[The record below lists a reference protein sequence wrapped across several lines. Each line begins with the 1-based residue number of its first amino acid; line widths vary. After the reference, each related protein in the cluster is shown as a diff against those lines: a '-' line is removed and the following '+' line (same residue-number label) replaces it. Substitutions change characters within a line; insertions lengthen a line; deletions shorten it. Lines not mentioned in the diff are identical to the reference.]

1 MPPGPY
7 LHHGSHGPPSPQVE
21 ATVFLSKLVRKYT
34 IHLPTG
40 TDTKKLFEGQNVMA
54 LSPVN
59 PIRLWF
65 KERT

>member
-1 MPPGPY
+1 
-7 LHHGSHGPPSPQVE
+7 
-21 ATVFLSKLVRKYT
+21 VFLSKLVRKYT
-34 IHLPTG
+34 IHVPTG